1 LGAGFNPE
9 FSGRENVY
17 MSAALLGLNLDEI
30 DARFDDI
37 AAFADIGD
45 FIEQPVKTYSSGMYV
60 RLAFAVNI
68 VSQPEIMIVDEAL
81 AVGDMNFQAKCMTAL
96 TRIQERGATVLFVS
110 HDIGALKSLCSRG
123 VYLERGRVHA
133 IGEAS
138 DIAEQYIR
146 TMREEFNAEMHL
158 LIPQSDGF
166 VGKTKAT
173 KEEKVLISEK
183 YIAVFKRSEEFD
195 KRVAA
200 FRYGSGGVKITYV
213 EMLSM
218 DAETLETVEFNQE
231 VRIRIYV
238 ESSSIQIISVN
249 FNIRDDKKVNIVG
262 CNFPLIS
269 QEFLTTEVEGQYLVE
284 YCVRLPLQDGNYS
297 IRAQITSLVASDDTA
312 VFIDVVDDAVVFQ
325 MARWNVA
332 RVWSKVHLF
341 PTFQIQKI
349 YPYD

>member
-1 LGAGFNPE
+1 
-9 FSGRENVY
+9 
-17 MSAALLGLNLDEI
+17 
-30 DARFDDI
+30 
-37 AAFADIGD
+37 
-45 FIEQPVKTYSSGMYV
+45 
-60 RLAFAVNI
+60 
-68 VSQPEIMIVDEAL
+68 
-81 AVGDMNFQAKCMTAL
+81 
-96 TRIQERGATVLFVS
+96 
-110 HDIGALKSLCSRG
+110 
-123 VYLERGRVHA
+123 
-133 IGEAS
+133 
-138 DIAEQYIR
+138 
-146 TMREEFNAEMHL
+146 
-158 LIPQSDGF
+158 
-166 VGKTKAT
+166 
-173 KEEKVLISEK
+173 
-183 YIAVFKRSEEFD
+183 
-195 KRVAA
+195 
-200 FRYGSGGVKITYV
+200 
-213 EMLSM
+213 M